1 MRGGHICE
9 IDLKKNNNMKSR
21 AWADL
26 HEIEITDMT
35 TLVPNKRVT
44 RIKGGG
50 SRTNQKI
57 SITGDGGIN
66 CTLWKI

>member
-1 MRGGHICE
+1 MRGGQICE

-35 TLVPNKRVT
+35 TLECL
-44 RIKGGG
+44 IKG
-50 SRTNQKI
+50 SPE
-57 SITGDGGIN
+57 
-66 CTLWKI
+66 